1 MISRSVVAM
10 SVLLS
15 AFSLWF
21 VGCETTSLT
30 TMEENSA
37 LYRDAREFLQNG
49 TTTKADAKEKYG
61 QPQMVRKHGKGEM
74 WRFRRTDTVVMNA
87 HTGTPL
93 GTDGSLISRQGS
105 GDQHKVIRKM
115 QLDLY
120 FDQNG
125 MLVDH
130 NIIRNAP

>member
-1 MISRSVVAM
+1 M
-10 SVLLS
+10 SVLLP
-15 AFSLWF
+15 ALSLWF
-21 VGCETTSLT
+21 VGCETTNLT

-49 TTTKADAKEKYG
+49 ATTKAEAREKYG
-61 QPQMVRKHGKGEM
+61 QPQMVRKHGEGEM
-74 WRFRRTDTVVMNA
+74 WRYRRADTVVMNA

-93 GTDGSLISRQGS
+93 GTDGSLMGRQDRGYR
-105 GDQHKVIRKM
+105 HTVIRKL

-125 MLVDH
+125 ILADH

>member
-1 MISRSVVAM
+1 MLRRLLTIAASLP
-10 SVLLS
+10 VL
-15 AFSLWF
+15 SLWF
-21 VGCETTSLT
+21 AGCETTSLT

-37 LYRDAREFLQNG
+37 LYRDARQFLRNG
-49 TTTKADAKEKYG
+49 TRTKAEVKEKYG

-74 WRFRRTDTVVMNA
+74 WRYQRSDTVVMNA

-93 GTDGSLISRQGS
+93 GTDGSLITGHAS
-105 GDQHKVIRKM
+105 GYQHTVMRKL

-120 FDQNG
+120 FDPNG
-125 MLVDH
+125 VLLDH